1 MYYNEIINLIEF
13 KKKISKFING
23 IFTTSRE
30 ISSIEL
36 EIMINF

>member
-13 KKKISKFING
+13 KKNISKFING
-23 IFTTSRE
+23 IIITSRE
-30 ISSIEL
+30 NSSIEL